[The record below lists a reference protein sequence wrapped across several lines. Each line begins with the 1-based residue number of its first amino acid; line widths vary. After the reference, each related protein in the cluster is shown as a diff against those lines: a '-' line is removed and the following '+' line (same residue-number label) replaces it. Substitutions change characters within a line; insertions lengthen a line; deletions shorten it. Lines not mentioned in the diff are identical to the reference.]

1 MPTADLTI
9 SMDDGTTTVAPG
21 AATSYTIVVS
31 NNGPDAVTGAT
42 VFDSLPDGITG
53 NSWLATGSVVPGTSD
68 TYTITVTNNGP
79 STVSSL
85 TLSDTIPAALLNRNF
100 APSVGAY
107 DAATGAWSGLSLAS
121 GQHVTLTLTGTIA
134 SNATGTI
141 TNTVTVAPPAGTTD
155 TDPFNGTATDTDT
168 LPPKLTTA
176 ASPDV
181 TLSGSVVTLRDSATL
196 SDGSN
201 PTGTITFTLI
211 APGGLTVD
219 TETVAVNGDGTYT
232 TPTGFTLPTAG
243 TVAGTYSWNATYS
256 GDPNNNPANA
266 SPEPTV
272 VSRAS
277 PGLSTTASPGGVAGT
292 TLTDIAHLS
301 GGYFPSGTITFML
314 TATSGLTVDTETV
327 TANGNGTYATPT
339 GFTLPTGTVPG
350 TYVWHVLYNGDGN
363 NNTVA
368 ANLENVTVGVNPFPP
383 PGTTADMILRAS
395 NTSLIAGQ
403 YEIYDIGNNAILA
416 ASVLGQVGTDFQF
429 AGLGSFFG
437 SDTTDML
444 LRSATT
450 GAFEVYDISN
460 NNITNAA
467 ALGTVGLNF
476 QVAGFGDFNR
486 DGATD
491 MVLRSSTTG
500 QFELYNIRN
509 NAITSASNLGTVGL
523 NFQVAG
529 FGNFNGDG
537 STDMMLRNVNTGQF
551 ELYDIV
557 NNQITSAFNIGTVG
571 LDFQVAGFADFNG
584 DGSTDM
590 MLRNRNTG
598 QFELYDIVNNQI
610 TSAFNIGT
618 VGLDFQVAGFGAF
631 HAPGASDMIL
641 RNANTGQFE
650 VYDIVNNQIT
660 TANSLGAV
668 GLNFQV
674 GGFAANP
681 ATASTGGAGSTAQ
694 LVQAMAAFGG
704 GDGAADGLNIAPLG
718 ADNNDYTVTVTNN
731 GPDTVTQFN
740 LNFAPGAGLTWAG
753 TINPVAFGSVGTL
766 DPVGDVNSWLWSG
779 LSLAS
784 GQSAFATFIYSIDP
798 NATGPLT
805 VTSTVIAPAGTTDPT
820 PINDSFTDSDT
831 VTPQSDLA
839 VAIDDGTTIV
849 VPGTSNTYTIT
860 VTNNGPSTVSSLTLT
875 DSIPAAL
882 LNPNFTPS
890 AGAYISTQVG
900 PNTYTGV
907 WSGLSLASGQS
918 VTLTLTGTIDPNATG
933 LLTNIVTVA
942 PPAGTTDTNSA
953 NDTATDTDTI
963 PVATTLATTASPNV
977 TLSNSSV
984 TLSDSATLN
993 PTGNIVFTL
1002 SGPGGFSF
1010 TETDTVNG
1018 DGTYDASLTL
1028 PTTGTVVGTYSWTAI
1043 YTPGDANNLGSSAP
1057 TEQTV
1062 VSPVTPSLAS
1072 AASPSG
1078 AFAGSTLTDVA
1089 TLTGGYFPTGSIV
1102 FTLTG
1107 PNGFSFTQTDAVSS
1121 GNGTY
1126 SAATTLDPSG
1136 TIPGTYLWTAQYLPG
1151 DGNNNAVVAAQ
1162 IVTVGGPQADL
1173 AVTVDDGKTTVT
1185 PGSSNTYTITVTN
1198 NGPSMVDALVTDSFP
1213 ADFTNVSW
1221 FVLLNPGAISA
1232 SPPGS
1237 FGQGATTAAAGS
1249 GAG

>member
-21 AATSYTIVVS
+21 AATSYTMVVS

-53 NSWLATGSVVPGTSD
+53 NSWLATGSTGGGSVTGPAIGSGPLATTVDLPVGGAVVFTFTVLVNPSLTTGSLINLAVVLAPAGTTDPNDPGNNHAIDTDTLTPQADLSVTMTDGKAIVVPGTSD

-491 MVLRSSTTG
+491 MVLRSGTTG

-529 FGNFNGDG
+529 FGN
-537 STDMMLRNVNTGQF
+537 
-551 ELYDIV
+551 
-557 NNQITSAFNIGTVG
+557 
-571 LDFQVAGFADFNG
+571 FNG

-718 ADNNDYTVTVTNN
+718 ADASQTFL
-731 GPDTVTQFN
+731 TQPH
-740 LNFAPGAGLTWAG
+740 A
-753 TINPVAFGSVGTL
+753 
-766 DPVGDVNSWLWSG
+766 
-779 LSLAS
+779 
-784 GQSAFATFIYSIDP
+784 
-798 NATGPLT
+798 
-805 VTSTVIAPAGTTDPT
+805 
-820 PINDSFTDSDT
+820 
-831 VTPQSDLA
+831 
-839 VAIDDGTTIV
+839 
-849 VPGTSNTYTIT
+849 
-860 VTNNGPSTVSSLTLT
+860 
-875 DSIPAAL
+875 
-882 LNPNFTPS
+882 
-890 AGAYISTQVG
+890 
-900 PNTYTGV
+900 
-907 WSGLSLASGQS
+907 
-918 VTLTLTGTIDPNATG
+918 
-933 LLTNIVTVA
+933 
-942 PPAGTTDTNSA
+942 
-953 NDTATDTDTI
+953 
-963 PVATTLATTASPNV
+963 
-977 TLSNSSV
+977 
-984 TLSDSATLN
+984 
-993 PTGNIVFTL
+993 
-1002 SGPGGFSF
+1002 
-1010 TETDTVNG
+1010 
-1018 DGTYDASLTL
+1018 
-1028 PTTGTVVGTYSWTAI
+1028 
-1043 YTPGDANNLGSSAP
+1043 
-1057 TEQTV
+1057 
-1062 VSPVTPSLAS
+1062 
-1072 AASPSG
+1072 
-1078 AFAGSTLTDVA
+1078 
-1089 TLTGGYFPTGSIV
+1089 
-1102 FTLTG
+1102 
-1107 PNGFSFTQTDAVSS
+1107 
-1121 GNGTY
+1121 
-1126 SAATTLDPSG
+1126 
-1136 TIPGTYLWTAQYLPG
+1136 
-1151 DGNNNAVVAAQ
+1151 
-1162 IVTVGGPQADL
+1162 
-1173 AVTVDDGKTTVT
+1173 
-1185 PGSSNTYTITVTN
+1185 
-1198 NGPSMVDALVTDSFP
+1198 
-1213 ADFTNVSW
+1213 
-1221 FVLLNPGAISA
+1221 
-1232 SPPGS
+1232 
-1237 FGQGATTAAAGS
+1237 
-1249 GAG
+1249 

>member
-53 NSWLATGSVVPGTSD
+53 NSWLATGSTGGGSVTGPAIGSGPLATTVDLPVGGAVVFTFTVLVNPSLTTGSLINLAVVLAPAGTTDPNDPGNNHAIDTDTLTPQADLSVTMTDGKAIVVPGTSD

-571 LDFQVAGFADFNG
+571 LDFQGRG
-584 DGSTDM
+584 
-590 MLRNRNTG
+590 LRRLQRRRLDRHDAAQQKHG
-598 QFELYDIVNNQI
+598 PIRALRHRQQSDH
-610 TSAFNIGT
+610 
-618 VGLDFQVAGFGAF
+618 VGLQHRHGRVGFSGRRLRGVSRTRRLRHDIAQREYGPIRGLRHRQQSDHNGQQLGRGRLEF
-631 HAPGASDMIL
+631 PSWRLRRQSCDRIDGWRGLNRAARASDGGFWRRRRCGRRIEHCPARRRRIPDVSDATARVRIL
-641 RNANTGQFE
+641 RSTRSPRRRRRRVCPTRRSPPSVSFLLRRWPCASERPRSAGRK
-650 VYDIVNNQIT
+650 
-660 TANSLGAV
+660 SKLM
-668 GLNFQV
+668 
-674 GGFAANP
+674 AANNK
-681 ATASTGGAGSTAQ
+681 TAPPQ
-694 LVQAMAAFGG
+694 F
-704 GDGAADGLNIAPLG
+704 NRIAPRCMAG
-718 ADNNDYTVTVTNN
+718 ADCRYRR
-731 GPDTVTQFN
+731 
-740 LNFAPGAGLTWAG
+740 L
-753 TINPVAFGSVGTL
+753 
-766 DPVGDVNSWLWSG
+766 
-779 LSLAS
+779 
-784 GQSAFATFIYSIDP
+784 YE
-798 NATGPLT
+798 NARR
-805 VTSTVIAPAGTTDPT
+805 
-820 PINDSFTDSDT
+820 
-831 VTPQSDLA
+831 
-839 VAIDDGTTIV
+839 
-849 VPGTSNTYTIT
+849 
-860 VTNNGPSTVSSLTLT
+860 
-875 DSIPAAL
+875 
-882 LNPNFTPS
+882 
-890 AGAYISTQVG
+890 
-900 PNTYTGV
+900 
-907 WSGLSLASGQS
+907 
-918 VTLTLTGTIDPNATG
+918 
-933 LLTNIVTVA
+933 
-942 PPAGTTDTNSA
+942 
-953 NDTATDTDTI
+953 
-963 PVATTLATTASPNV
+963 
-977 TLSNSSV
+977 
-984 TLSDSATLN
+984 
-993 PTGNIVFTL
+993 
-1002 SGPGGFSF
+1002 
-1010 TETDTVNG
+1010 
-1018 DGTYDASLTL
+1018 
-1028 PTTGTVVGTYSWTAI
+1028 
-1043 YTPGDANNLGSSAP
+1043 
-1057 TEQTV
+1057 
-1062 VSPVTPSLAS
+1062 
-1072 AASPSG
+1072 
-1078 AFAGSTLTDVA
+1078 
-1089 TLTGGYFPTGSIV
+1089 
-1102 FTLTG
+1102 
-1107 PNGFSFTQTDAVSS
+1107 
-1121 GNGTY
+1121 
-1126 SAATTLDPSG
+1126 
-1136 TIPGTYLWTAQYLPG
+1136 
-1151 DGNNNAVVAAQ
+1151 
-1162 IVTVGGPQADL
+1162 
-1173 AVTVDDGKTTVT
+1173 
-1185 PGSSNTYTITVTN
+1185 
-1198 NGPSMVDALVTDSFP
+1198 
-1213 ADFTNVSW
+1213 
-1221 FVLLNPGAISA
+1221 
-1232 SPPGS
+1232 
-1237 FGQGATTAAAGS
+1237 
-1249 GAG
+1249 